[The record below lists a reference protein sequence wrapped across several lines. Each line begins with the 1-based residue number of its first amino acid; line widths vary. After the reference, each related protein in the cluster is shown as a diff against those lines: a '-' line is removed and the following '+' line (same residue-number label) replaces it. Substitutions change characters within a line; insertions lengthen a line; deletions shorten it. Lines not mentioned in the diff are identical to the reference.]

1 MEACVRLRLSASA
14 SSPASRQVD
23 VPGVID
29 GDGESAP
36 GLVAVLVGG
45 GVEDVVLALGQHLAG
60 HARRHHVRDL
70 HVVREDR
77 LLPKHLPPGVSK

>member
-1 MEACVRLRLSASA
+1 MEACVRVRLPS
-14 SSPASRQVD
+14 SSPAPRQVD
-23 VPGVID
+23 VPGVVD

-45 GVEDVVLALGQHLAG
+45 GVEDVVLALRQHLAG